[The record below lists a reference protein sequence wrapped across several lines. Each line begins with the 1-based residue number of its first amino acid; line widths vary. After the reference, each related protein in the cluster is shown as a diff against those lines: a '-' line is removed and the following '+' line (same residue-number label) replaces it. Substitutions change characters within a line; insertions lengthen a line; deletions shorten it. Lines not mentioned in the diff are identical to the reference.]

1 MRQLESWLAAYNK
14 WAAVRTMAPERY
26 IKWSG
31 YFTLAATLRK
41 HVFIPER
48 LLGGYNC
55 YPNLYVILIGDP
67 ASFKSTAMGFADK
80 ILQRL
85 PEIPASPTE
94 VSAAALTSCMAESP
108 DGSIYITAGEL
119 GDIVSKSD
127 KRMFEFLTSGYDTNK
142 ALTIRTIGRG
152 QEVVPTPCINMIA
165 CTQPIWIANNMTQDI
180 IGGGFASRCI
190 WVGESKPS
198 QYKMYYDEVDWE
210 SNADLEVKLIKDIHH
225 IADKLRGV
233 YDITKEAKDFM
244 ETWFALTYKQ
254 IKEKDPRIQGVF
266 ARKHVQVH
274 KLAMLIKA
282 SQSDD
287 LELTVDDFR
296 AAISEFEANE
306 ADLMVTFRHIGK
318 NEYTASLEDM
328 KEYMRIKKRVPLS
341 QVYKDFQAAA
351 EPAKLPGLV
360 QMLVLQ
366 GYIIESFEGGQA
378 MYILNEKGPGK

>member
-1 MRQLESWLAAYNK
+1 MRQLSNWLTTYNE
-14 WAAVRTMAPERY
+14 WASVRTMAPQRY

-31 YFTLAATLRK
+31 YFTLAAALRK
-41 HVFIPER
+41 HIFVSQR
-48 LLGGYNC
+48 LLGGWNC
-55 YPNLYVILIGDP
+55 YPNLYVILVGDP

-80 ILQRL
+80 ILQKL

-94 VSAAALTSCMAESP
+94 ASAAALTSCMAESA
-108 DGSIYITAGEL
+108 DGSIYITATEL

-142 ALTIRTIGRG
+142 PMNIRTIGRG
-152 QEVVPTPCINMIA
+152 SETVMTPCINMIA

-190 WVGESKPS
+190 WVGEATPS
-198 QYKMYYDEVDWE
+198 QYRMYYDTVDWNTNYE
-210 SNADLEVKLIKDIHH
+210 LELKLLQDISH
-225 IADKLRGV
+225 ISDRLRGE
-233 YDITKEAKDFM
+233 YTITKEAKDFM
-244 ETWFALTYKQ
+244 EIWFGNTYRE
-254 IKEKDPRIQGVF
+254 IKKKDPRIQGVF

-274 KLAMLIKA
+274 KLALLIKA
-282 SQSDD
+282 AQSDEP
-287 LELTVDDFR
+287 ELTLDDFN
-296 AAISEFEANE
+296 AAIADFEANE

-366 GYIIESFEGGQA
+366 GFITEQFDKGES
-378 MYILNEKGPGK
+378 YYLLNEKGSGA